1 MTEEEIKIK
10 MIDIMKKEEIINK
23 NKENNN
29 IKKRTLKIILLNHRV
44 KYKHIKKLIVKK
56 KEVNKII
63 INLKINKIRDKLK
76 KLLILMMK
84 KWQLY

>member
-1 MTEEEIKIK
+1 MTDEEIKIK

-29 IKKRTLKIILLNHRV
+29 IKKRILIKIILLNHRV
-44 KYKHIKKLIVKK
+44 KYKLIKKLTIKK

-63 INLKINKIRDKLK
+63 TNLMINKIRDKLK
-76 KLLILMMK
+76 K
-84 KWQLY
+84 

>member
-1 MTEEEIKIK
+1 MTDEEIKIK

-29 IKKRTLKIILLNHRV
+29 IKKRILIKIILLNHRV
-44 KYKHIKKLIVKK
+44 KYKLIKKLTIKK

-63 INLKINKIRDKLK
+63 TNLMIN
-76 KLLILMMK
+76 
-84 KWQLY
+84 